1 MFQVGDIV
9 QVIIVPKK
17 YKQYDIAGATGV
29 VKTVYSNNIRTKM
42 SLSQKKITKKA
53 KKLTIPT

>member
-29 VKTVYSNNIRTKM
+29 VKQFI
-42 SLSQKKITKKA
+42 
-53 KKLTIPT
+53 LTI

>member
-29 VKTVYSNNIRTKM
+29 VKTVYLNILVR
-42 SLSQKKITKKA
+42 
-53 KKLTIPT
+53 

>member
-29 VKTVYSNNIRTKM
+29 IN
-42 SLSQKKITKKA
+42 SLF
-53 KKLTIPT
+53 